1 MGFPWDNNQKDNA
14 TNQQTSNTPV
24 TLEERV
30 AQLEQQVQRIDN
42 QLTIVVRNLEQKLG
56 DDLNNDGTIP
66 A

>member
-1 MGFPWDNNQKDNA
+1 MGFPWDNNQQDDA
-14 TNQQTSNTPV
+14 TNQQSSNTPV
-24 TLEERV
+24 SLEERV
-30 AQLEQQVQRIDN
+30 AQLEQQVQRMDN

>member
-1 MGFPWDNNQKDNA
+1 MGFPWENNQQDGA
-14 TNQQTSNTPV
+14 ADQPTTNTTGS
-24 TLEERV
+24 LEERI